1 MGRDVREIKY
11 LEKLMKNEKN
21 LKIKDRIRAIFL
33 LKKNYKQYEVA
44 EILGVTE
51 RTLFNWKI
59 RYEQH
64 GYDGLLDK
72 PIPGRNT
79 FLDDEDMTKLKD
91 LLKKRPYWTAKEIQ
105 SLINEEFGR
114 LFVLRQVH
122 RILRKLGMHCG
133 KPYVEDY
140 RRPTDAE
147 EILKKTSGDTIRE

>member
-21 LKIKDRIRAIFL
+21 LKIKDRIRAILL

-51 RTLFNWKI
+51 RTLFNWKT
-59 RYEQH
+59 RYERH

-72 PIPGRNT
+72 PIPGRNN

>member
-11 LEKLMKNEKN
+11 LETLIKNEKN
-21 LKIKDRIRAIFL
+21 LKIKDKARAIL
-33 LKKNYKQYEVA
+33 LMKKKYKQYEVA

-51 RTLFNWKI
+51 RTLYNWKT

-72 PIPGRNT
+72 PIPGRDT
-79 FLDDEDMTKLKD
+79 FLNDKDMVKLKE
-91 LLKKRPYWTAKEIQ
+91 LLKKRPYWTAKEAQ
-105 SLINEEFGR
+105 ALINEEFGR

-140 RRPTDAE
+140 RRPSDAE
-147 EILKKTSGDTIRE
+147 DILKKDFRRRR

>member
-21 LKIKDRIRAIFL
+21 LKIKDRIRAIL
-33 LKKNYKQYEVA
+33 LMKKQYKQYEVA

-51 RTLFNWKI
+51 RTLFNWKT

-64 GYDGLLDK
+64 GYDELRDK

-122 RILRKLGMHCG
+122 RILRKIGMHCG

-140 RRPTDAE
+140 RRPPDAE